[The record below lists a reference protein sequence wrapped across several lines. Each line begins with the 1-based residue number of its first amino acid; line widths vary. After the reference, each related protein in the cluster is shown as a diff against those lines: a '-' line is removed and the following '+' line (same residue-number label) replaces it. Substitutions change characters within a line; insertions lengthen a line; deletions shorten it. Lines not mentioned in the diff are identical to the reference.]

1 MAVYHPPMPATAS
14 QMEQLIAEI
23 KKAAAEKDKIT
34 NELNVQTPSQ
44 YFQNQFGAENKGD
57 LLNVFVE
64 RFNTTFNVYWKK
76 IDEAAE
82 YTVEIYKYISN
93 EWYKLSDI
101 FVSRADAY
109 LSITNLVGVGYVFR
123 VIARDR
129 NGIEIAKSEGTIIGF
144 KTAE

>member
-14 QMEQLIAEI
+14 QMEQLMAEI

-64 RFNTTFNVYWKK
+64 RFNTTFNVYWKQV
-76 IDEAAE
+76 EAAAE
-82 YTVEIYKYISN
+82 YTVEIYKYISMR
-93 EWYKLSDI
+93 WYKLTGISI
-101 FVSRADAY
+101 ERNQGFAA
-109 LSITNLVGVGYVFR
+109 ITNLVGDGYVFR
-123 VIARDR
+123 VVATNR
-129 NGIEIAKSEGTIIGF
+129 GGEEIAKSPGIVIGYE
-144 KTAE
+144 TAE